1 MNIIYLVLTLI
12 FSILGFANVVIYN
25 NYDNGLTSIIYSNS
39 LQFIV
44 EDAVRF
50 NKDKTIDLKYC
61 QLDYVEFSIHCEIY
75 YTVEFVSSFLI
86 SKKSQKCSGT
96 IDLLLNKNDNEVK
109 EPYDIKNIFF
119 LDNKKQYTGIA
130 GKVRYSDLRKIGES
144 SNKLNDQW

>member
-119 LDNKKQYTGIA
+119 FG
-130 GKVRYSDLRKIGES
+130 
-144 SNKLNDQW
+144 